1 MYLKKNKLTLCTLLL
16 ALLAGWLAGCNN
28 YYIPP
33 PPVQSAITKA
43 PTNGELVITTTNTSN
58 QTIPATF
65 QFQASVLNTTDT
77 TVQWAIQDPV
87 TFRNIIGGNTT
98 LGTITST
105 GLYTAPTLL
114 PNPNQITI
122 VDIPQADPT
131 QFSTFVLTL
140 MNPLAQITSVSPN
153 FATTGDQP
161 MLTIQGANYYPTT
174 TLQINGGQL
183 GTITPVNPGQ
193 TYPFSEFTAAAQ
205 MNHPGLVQIQAQ
217 NPQSSGNSNPIYM
230 ISQPDTPAAS
240 SSIAVEMEPVSYM
253 QNSSGTLTPV
263 YANVAFV
270 PQTRQNQIAVVNV
283 DSAQVLTNGAGLPL
297 TISLPTGFAPSA
309 AAANPKNNT
318 VAVIS
323 AQTLKLAIIN
333 AVKDTVS
340 AIYPIPASGSAK
352 FSDGVSCTVC
362 GVTVDSQNNLAILD
376 TASGFL
382 TMNLSTGQTG
392 MLIAAQAAEN
402 FTYDP
407 QTQTAYAPYTSSSGT
422 GLQVINFAN
431 QSVSNFALPPGTAF
445 TLGSALNSAAFD
457 INTNTLLVDDSAA
470 SNYTEINWNSIT
482 QSGTQITA
490 PAAQFTPTAGC
501 SGAWN
506 QVNLEPGSHLGL
518 LGNAG
523 SCLAVAVLP
532 GSPPY
537 GAPGVPDTAT
547 PSTDTLRWTSL
558 GASPDGAA
566 WLNDPAPQG
575 LTTFTS
581 LNGSI
586 YGLALRADQN
596 MLLRVN
602 LRNFLQ
608 SGQLAPNAADNNE
621 IAPTNPTTPT
631 NVDIF
636 DYISLP

>member
-1 MYLKKNKLTLCTLLL
+1 MYLKKNHLILNTLLL
-16 ALLAGWLAGCNN
+16 ALLTGWLAGCNN

-43 PTNGELVITTTNTSN
+43 PTNGELVITALNTSN
-58 QTIPATF
+58 QTIPASF
-65 QFQASVLNTTDT
+65 QFQASVQNATDT

-87 TFRNIIGGNTT
+87 TFKNIIGGNTT

-131 QFSTFVLTL
+131 QFSTFILTL
-140 MNPLAQITSVSPN
+140 KNPLAQVTSVSPN
-153 FATTGDQP
+153 FVTTGDQST
-161 MLTIQGANYYPTT
+161 LTIEGANYYPTT

-183 GTITPVNPGQ
+183 GTITPINPSQ
-193 TYPFSEFTAAAQ
+193 SYPFSEFTATAQ

-217 NPQSSGNSNPIYM
+217 NPNSSGNSNSIYI
-230 ISQPDTPAAS
+230 ISEPDTPAAS
-240 SSIAVEMEPVSYM
+240 SSIAVEMEPVSYV

-270 PQTRQNQIAVVNV
+270 PQTRQNQIAVVNA
-283 DSAQVLTNGAGLPL
+283 DSAQVLTTGEGLPL
-297 TISLPTGFAPSA
+297 TISLPSGFAPSA
-309 AAANPKNNT
+309 AAANPKNNSM
-318 VAVIS
+318 AVIS
-323 AQTLKLAIIN
+323 AQTAKLIVIN
-333 AVKDTVS
+333 TVADTVT
-340 AIYPIPASGSAK
+340 AVYPIPASGSAK

-362 GVTVDSQNNLAILD
+362 GVTVDAQNNLAILD
-376 TASGFL
+376 TASGFMS
-382 TMNLSTGQTG
+382 MNLSTGQTS
-392 MLIAAQAAEN
+392 LPIVAQAAEN
-402 FTYDP
+402 FSYDP
-407 QTQTAYAPYTSSSGT
+407 QTQIAYAPYTNSSGT
-422 GLQVINFAN
+422 GLQVISFAN
-431 QSVSNFALPPGTAF
+431 QSVSTFALPTGTAF
-445 TLGSALNSAAFD
+445 TLGSALNSAAID
-457 INTNTLLVDDSAA
+457 LNTNTLLVDDSAA
-470 SNYTEINWNSIT
+470 SNYTEINWNSPS
-482 QSGTQITA
+482 QSGTQFTA

-532 GSPPY
+532 GSPPF

-547 PSTDTLRWTSL
+547 PTTDTLRWTSL
-558 GASPDGAA
+558 DASPDGAA
-566 WLNDPAPQG
+566 WLNAPAPQG
-575 LTTFTS
+575 LTTFAS
-581 LNGSI
+581 LDGNE
-586 YGLALRADQN
+586 YGLALRADQK

-608 SGQLAPNAADNNE
+608 QGQLAPNAADNNE
-621 IAPTNPTTPT
+621 IAPANPTTPT
-631 NVDIF
+631 QVDIF

>member
-1 MYLKKNKLTLCTLLL
+1 MYLKKNHLISAALLL
-16 ALLAGWLAGCNN
+16 ALLASLAACNN

-33 PPVQSAITKA
+33 PPVQSAIIKA
-43 PTNGELVITTTNTSN
+43 PINGELVITSTNTSN

-65 QFQASVLNTTDT
+65 QFQAGVQNTTDT

-87 TFRNIIGGNTT
+87 TFKNIIGGNST

-114 PNPNQITI
+114 PDPNQITI

-131 QFSTFVLTL
+131 EFSTFVLTL
-140 MNPLAQITSVSPN
+140 QNPLAQVNSVSPD
-153 FATTGDQP
+153 FVTTGDQTT
-161 MLTIQGANYYPTT
+161 LTLQGANFYPTT

-183 GTITPVNPGQ
+183 GTVTPVNPSQ
-193 TYPFSEFTAAAQ
+193 LYPFGEFTATAQ
-205 MNHPGLVQIQAQ
+205 FNHPGLAQIRAQ
-217 NPQSSGNSNPIYM
+217 NPNSSGNSNSIYM

-240 SSIAVEMEPVSYM
+240 SSIAVEMEPVSYT

-283 DSAQVLTNGAGLPL
+283 DSAQVLTTGGGLPL
-297 TISLPTGFAPSA
+297 AISLPTGFAPTA

-323 AQTLKLAIIN
+323 AQTPKLVLIN
-333 AVKDTVS
+333 AVNDTVT
-340 AIYPIPASGSAK
+340 AVYPIPASGSAK
-352 FSDGVSCTVC
+352 FSDGISCTVC

-382 TMNLSTGQTG
+382 TMNLGTGQTG
-392 MLIAAQAAEN
+392 VPIAAQAAEN
-402 FTYDP
+402 FSYDP
-407 QTQTAYAPYTSSSGT
+407 LTQTAYAPYTDASGT
-422 GLQVINFAN
+422 GLQVISFAN
-431 QSVSNFALPPGTAF
+431 QTVSNFALPQGTAF
-445 TLGSALNSAAFD
+445 SLGSALNSAAFD

-470 SNYTEINWNSIT
+470 SNYTEINWNSPT

-532 GSPPY
+532 GSPPF

-566 WLNDPAPQG
+566 WLNSPAPQG
-575 LTTFTS
+575 LTTFSS
-581 LNGSI
+581 LDGNV
-586 YGLALRADQN
+586 YGLALRADQK

-608 SGQLAPNAADNNE
+608 QGQIVPSAVDNNQ
-621 IAPTNPTTPT
+621 ISPSNPTTPT

>member
-1 MYLKKNKLTLCTLLL
+1 MYLKKNHLISAALLL
-16 ALLAGWLAGCNN
+16 ALLASLAACNN

-33 PPVQSAITKA
+33 PPVQSAIIKA
-43 PTNGELVITTTNTSN
+43 PANGELVITSTNTSN

-65 QFQASVLNTTDT
+65 QFQAGVQNTTDT

-87 TFRNIIGGNTT
+87 TFKNIIGGNST

-114 PNPNQITI
+114 PDPNQITI

-131 QFSTFVLTL
+131 EFSTFVLTL
-140 MNPLAQITSVSPN
+140 QNPLAQVNSVSPD
-153 FATTGDQP
+153 FVTTGDQTT
-161 MLTIQGANYYPTT
+161 LTLQGANFYPTT

-183 GTITPVNPGQ
+183 GTVTPVNPSQ
-193 TYPFSEFTAAAQ
+193 LYPFGEFTATAQ
-205 MNHPGLVQIQAQ
+205 FNHPGLAQIQAQ
-217 NPQSSGNSNPIYM
+217 NPHSSGNSNSIYM

-240 SSIAVEMEPVSYM
+240 SSIAVEMEPVSYT

-283 DSAQVLTNGAGLPL
+283 DSAQVLTTGGGLPL
-297 TISLPTGFAPSA
+297 AISLPTGFAPTA

-323 AQTLKLAIIN
+323 AQTPKLVLIN
-333 AVKDTVS
+333 AVNDTVT
-340 AIYPIPASGSAK
+340 AVYPIPASGSAK
-352 FSDGVSCTVC
+352 FSDGISCTVC

-382 TMNLSTGQTG
+382 TMNLGTGQTG
-392 MLIAAQAAEN
+392 VPIAAQAAEN
-402 FTYDP
+402 FSYDP
-407 QTQTAYAPYTSSSGT
+407 LTQTAYAPYTDASGT
-422 GLQVINFAN
+422 GLQVISFAN
-431 QSVSNFALPPGTAF
+431 QTVSNFALPQGTAF
-445 TLGSALNSAAFD
+445 SLGSALNSAAFD

-470 SNYTEINWNSIT
+470 SNYTEINWNSPT

-532 GSPPY
+532 GSPPF

-566 WLNDPAPQG
+566 WLNSPAPQG
-575 LTTFTS
+575 LTTFSS
-581 LNGSI
+581 LDGNV
-586 YGLALRADQN
+586 YGLALRADQK

-608 SGQLAPNAADNNE
+608 QGQIVPSAVDNNQ
-621 IAPTNPTTPT
+621 ISPSNPTTPT